1 MSLPERLGRL
11 RRVERL
17 GAGAFATVW
26 LYHDDDLD
34 SPVAVKALADN
45 WAQRLDVRE
54 RFVEEARILRRADA
68 DHVVRVYDIGDHE
81 QTPYF
86 VMTYADRGTLADLL
100 EPGVPLDPA
109 RVVDLITQAGAGVAA
124 LHRSGVIHRDL
135 APRNLL
141 LASAPGG
148 GEQVLVADLGLAK
161 AIAQASGLT
170 QVVGTPAYMA
180 PEQARGE
187 GLDLR
192 ADVHALAAVAYHL
205 LTGRP
210 VREGGLAALGA
221 PVLPPPPS
229 RLVTVPPAVDDVL
242 LRALAIDPADRW
254 PDVPTFVAALQ
265 RALAGP
271 AAAPAGE
278 SRSGARTAVLALLV
292 LAVAFGAGLGAV
304 RLLADDA
311 PARPSSAASTPSRPS
326 SPPSSAPATGGS
338 DAPAAST
345 SPTSPTSAPA
355 ADIDYPALTAAIAR
369 TASASHTVSA
379 DGRRWTYQAPADW
392 AASAVSA
399 DSGDAG
405 LLTGAAVDRQAQV
418 RWRPADEPAVGGYN
432 LRVRVL
438 PAAGDPAGDPA
449 GDAAGGVP
457 AGATVAQAVAAKRAA
472 LLDSRDLDSVDVF
485 RTTDDAVYFSYLDA
499 RGRLR
504 LNFFRWVAG
513 GDGTA
518 SFEVSVSG
526 RRADRAGLDALLGA
540 VAGSA
545 RQA

>member
-1 MSLPERLGRL
+1 MPSVSLPERLGRL

-229 RLVTVPPAVDDVL
+229 RLVTVTSAVDDVL

-265 RALAGP
+265 RALADP
-271 AAAPAGE
+271 AAAVPARG
-278 SRSGARTAVLALLV
+278 SRRGARTAVLALLV

-304 RLLADDA
+304 RVLADDA
-311 PARPSSAASTPSRPS
+311 PARPSSAASTPSRPGS
-326 SPPSSAPATGGS
+326 TPSSAPATSGS
-338 DAPAAST
+338 DAPPAST
-345 SPTSPTSAPA
+345 SPTSPTSAP

-379 DGRRWTYQAPADW
+379 AGRRWTYQSPADW
-392 AASAVSA
+392 TASAVSA

-405 LLTGAAVDRQAQV
+405 PLTGAAVDRQAQV

-438 PAAGDPAGDPA
+438 PAA

-499 RGRLR
+499 QGRLR
-504 LNFFRWVAG
+504 LNYFRWVAG

-545 RQA
+545 REA